1 MREFLL
7 MIAKSLY
14 VDTYIGK
21 DTRSNIHKNGKC
33 GCLKLCDA
41 ILAHLDY
48 NSNEFLTR
56 PHLLTTCMSSISMK
70 NSLVKIFAQ
79 QNMGLTEYKFVVPL
93 FALKIY

>member
-1 MREFLL
+1 

-14 VDTYIGK
+14 VDKYIGK

-48 NSNEFLTR
+48 NSNEFLTP
-56 PHLLTTCMSSISMK
+56 PHLLTPYMSSDSMK
-70 NSLVKIFAQ
+70 NSLVIMFA
-79 QNMGLTEYKFVVPL
+79 K
-93 FALKIY
+93 K